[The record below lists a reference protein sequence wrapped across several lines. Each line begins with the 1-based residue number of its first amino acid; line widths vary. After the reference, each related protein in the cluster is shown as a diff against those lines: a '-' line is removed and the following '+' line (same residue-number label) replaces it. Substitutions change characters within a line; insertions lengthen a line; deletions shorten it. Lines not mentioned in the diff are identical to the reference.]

1 MVAIRGGVCYISF
14 AETNKPFATRRS
26 LNFRKSEFLPR
37 GFLYHFFM
45 NWCSWLYYNLNNLIS
60 QYQILINLKNG
71 SMHKSGRVN
80 PMFWDKYVAL
90 CNKVKKSPNAVAK
103 EIGISSGA
111 VSGWKNGNVPQAAK
125 LLKIADYFGVPVSY
139 FSEEF
144 KEAKR
149 ASALNDKVEA
159 IMKVYDMLTPENKER
174 FSDSLSEILSEL
186 LKEQLQG

>member
-1 MVAIRGGVCYISF
+1 MFYKKYI
-14 AETNKPFATRRS
+14 E
-26 LNFRKSEFLPR
+26 
-37 GFLYHFFM
+37 
-45 NWCSWLYYNLNNLIS
+45 
-60 QYQILINLKNG
+60 
-71 SMHKSGRVN
+71 
-80 PMFWDKYVAL
+80 L
-90 CNKVKKSPNAVAK
+90 CNSKGLTPSYVGLQ
-103 EIGISSGA
+103 IGVTKA
-111 VSGWKNGNVPQAAK
+111 TVSGWKKGSLPRDTQ
-125 LLKIADYFGVPVSY
+125 LQKIADYFGVPVSY